1 MIRSMAD
8 VVVVVAIAVYGVVG
22 LLGIVSPPFEFT
34 HVVPTDFDRLG
45 DAGVT
50 VLNQIRFFKGL
61 ELAAAAWMLAM
72 RRELFVHRGATLA
85 LCVTLGA
92 TVTGR
97 LASVLADGVPHP
109 LFVAL
114 IGFELLGFAVV
125 ALASA
130 QALTGRAAATKRVLA
145 SS

>member
-1 MIRSMAD
+1 
-8 VVVVVAIAVYGVVG
+8 
-22 LLGIVSPPFEFT
+22 
-34 HVVPTDFDRLG
+34 
-45 DAGVT
+45 
-50 VLNQIRFFKGL
+50 
-61 ELAAAAWMLAM
+61 M

-109 LFVAL
+109 RFVAL
-114 IGFELLGFAVV
+114 IGAELLGFAIV

-130 QALTGRAAATKRVLA
+130 QALTGRAAAAERVLA